1 LRGGKDVR
9 PYSISFDHWW
19 IAGDAIVKPL
29 ERYLAPKLLV
39 VKSTNQLQAALDT
52 RGYIALQTLYL
63 LYPRMPETGLDTLYF
78 FLALLN
84 SRLLRQYVYVL
95 HTAYKWV
102 QPQIEQH
109 VLAYLP
115 VPLVTPEQ
123 KQQIIANARLLNL
136 ACSET
141 GSVVEWNAEI
151 SHLYEEQERA
161 ICALYDA
168 ALPGLFD
175 K

>member
-1 LRGGKDVR
+1 MYPVLRGGKDVH
-9 PYSISFDHWW
+9 PYSIAFDHWW

-39 VKSTNQLQAALDT
+39 VKSTHQLQAALDT
-52 RGYIALQTLYL
+52 RGHIALQTLYL
-63 LYPRMPETGLDTLYF
+63 LYPRVPESGLDTLYF

-109 VLAYLP
+109 VLAHLP
-115 VPLVTPEQ
+115 VPLVAAEQ
-123 KQQIIANARLLNL
+123 KQQIIANARLLDL

-141 GSVVEWNAEI
+141 SPVVEWNAEI
-151 SHLYEEQERA
+151 LYLYEEQERA
-161 ICALYDA
+161 ICALYDD
-168 ALPGLFD
+168 ALIC
-175 K
+175 